1 MCAQSSLLSWVDIY
15 LVLAILPW
23 LQVTDSSAL
32 GETATLICELSS
44 SLDVLQVTWQVDKD
58 QKQQTIAT
66 YSKKYGEKIVN
77 SRANYNLISHKES
90 NISTITIS
98 DLKKQDEACYVCI
111 FNAFPHGAYKGKVCL
126 TFPDESGSLPE
137 VKCRNLNPPALGET
151 ATLICEF
158 SSSLDV
164 LQVTWQVDKDQKQQ
178 TIATYSK
185 KYGAKIVNSRA
196 NYNLI
201 SHKESNISTITISD
215 LKKQDEACYV
225 CIFNAFPHGAYKS
238 KVCLTFP
245 DESGKLQNIESS
257 REKQQQFD
265 KIFKDNKSTKNDV
278 TRSEVTCSSSDRN
291 IIDID
296 VKPEEIIDLELTG
309 NDADRKWKFTYEE
322 HAIRPSCTFHT
333 QKLRRRKRALS
344 DEEDGKIIF
353 ANCSVTGKAPKI
365 IWENEVTP
373 VSTMEYELK
382 KDGIVTV
389 TSVHGYLQS
398 SLHDQEIKLTC
409 VITSKNNIEDKVYKE
424 EEEWNNVSILFICN
438 VCSGF
443 AFSGLD

>member
-1 MCAQSSLLSWVDIY
+1 MCAQSSLL
-15 LVLAILPW
+15 AILLW
-23 LQVTDSSAL
+23 LQVTDS
-32 GETATLICELSS
+32 
-44 SLDVLQVTWQVDKD
+44 
-58 QKQQTIAT
+58 
-66 YSKKYGEKIVN
+66 
-77 SRANYNLISHKES
+77 
-90 NISTITIS
+90 
-98 DLKKQDEACYVCI
+98 
-111 FNAFPHGAYKGKVCL
+111 
-126 TFPDESGSLPE
+126 SGSLPE
-137 VKCRNLNPPALGET
+137 VKCRNVNPPALGET

-164 LQVTWQVDKDQKQQ
+164 LQVTWQVDKDQKPQ

-185 KYGAKIVNSRA
+185 KYGVKIVNSGG

-238 KVCLTFP
+238 EICLTFP
-245 DESGKLQNIESS
+245 NESGKVQNIESS

-278 TRSEVTCSSSDRN
+278 TRCKVTCSSGDRN

-296 VKPEEIIDLELTG
+296 VKPEEIIDEEPEELTE
-309 NDADRKWKFTYEE
+309 NDADRKVIYKRKFTCEE
-322 HAIRPSCTFHT
+322 PGIRPSCTFHT
-333 QKLRRRKRALS
+333 QKLSRRKRALS
-344 DEEDGKIIF
+344 DEEDGKTIF

-365 IWENEVTP
+365 IWENEGSP

-389 TSVHGYLQS
+389 TSARGYLQS

-409 VITSKNNIEDKVYKE
+409 VITSKNNKGEQSRNIPTYLLVVITAITIASVVGSVYLYTQRNKKQSLKSKEPHSKELLSHKDTVNQDNVHHDSIHQTPDTRKCGTHESTPGTSVLKRSIYSDRKKKKSKLARPLFPTEDGSSCEK
-424 EEEWNNVSILFICN
+424 S
-438 VCSGF
+438 
-443 AFSGLD
+443 